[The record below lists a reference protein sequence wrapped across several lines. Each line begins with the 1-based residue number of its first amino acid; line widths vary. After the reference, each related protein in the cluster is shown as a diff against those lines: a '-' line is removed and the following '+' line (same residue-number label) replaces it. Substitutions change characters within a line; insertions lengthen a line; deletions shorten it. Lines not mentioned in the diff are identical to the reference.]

1 MIEIQ
6 IPLWLVIVLLVVL
19 AVALFAFAWL
29 LYTIIKFGK
38 GTNDDSLT
46 DDDYENQSK

>member
-6 IPLWLVIVLLVVL
+6 IPLWLVIVLIIVL
-19 AVALFAFAWL
+19 AVALVWL
-29 LYTIIKFGK
+29 FIAIKRFGD